1 LTPKGPHH
9 PRIQRLR
16 RLARDRSARDEE
28 QAFLIEGPVLVR
40 EAVRAEWP
48 LEAVFVGDGVDLDVP
63 GVKTVEVASGVLER
77 VATTVTPRPV
87 VAVGRQR
94 LVAVEDLQEATFLVV
109 LDSISD
115 PGNLGT
121 IIRAAESA
129 GVDGVVVGGG
139 VDVFNPKCVRATAG
153 ALFFTRLAV
162 VPHAAGALAVIG
174 EWGMRRLGTSAS
186 APQAYDEADLTAP
199 VALVL
204 GSEAHGL
211 GDDVVS
217 SVDHMVSIPI
227 AGRSESLNVASA
239 AAVLCFEV
247 ARQRRAS

>member
-1 LTPKGPHH
+1 
-9 PRIQRLR
+9 
-16 RLARDRSARDEE
+16 
-28 QAFLIEGPVLVR
+28 VLVR
-40 EAVRAEWP
+40 EAIRADWP
-48 LEAVFVGDGVDLDVP
+48 LEAVFVGDGVELDVP
-63 GVKTVEVASGVLER
+63 GVKTVPVASGVLER

-94 LVAVEDLQEATFLVV
+94 VVAVEDLREATFLVV
-109 LDSISD
+109 LDAISD

-129 GVDGVVVGGG
+129 GADGVVVGGG

-162 VPHAAGALAVIG
+162 VPHAASALAVVG
-174 EWGMRRLGTSAS
+174 EWGMRRVGTSSS
-186 APQAYDEADLTAP
+186 APLRYDDLDLTAP
-199 VALVL
+199 VAVVL

-211 GDDVVS
+211 AADVVS
-217 SVDHMVSIPI
+217 AVDQMVSIPM

>member
-1 LTPKGPHH
+1 M
-9 PRIQRLR
+9 
-16 RLARDRSARDEE
+16 
-28 QAFLIEGPVLVR
+28 R
-40 EAVRAEWP
+40 EAIRADWP
-48 LEAVFVGDGVDLDVP
+48 LEAVFVGDGVELDVP
-63 GVKTVEVASGVLER
+63 GVKTVPVASGVLER

-94 LVAVEDLQEATFLVV
+94 VVAVEDLREATFLVV

-129 GVDGVVVGGG
+129 GADGVVVGGG

-162 VPHAAGALAVIG
+162 VPQAASALAVVG
-174 EWGMRRLGTSAS
+174 EWGMGRVGTSAS
-186 APQAYDEADLTAP
+186 APRRYDEVDLTAP
-199 VALVL
+199 VAVVL

-211 GDDVVS
+211 AADVVS
-217 SVDHMVSIPI
+217 ALDQMVSIPI
-227 AGRSESLNVASA
+227 VGRSESLNVASA

>member
-1 LTPKGPHH
+1 
-9 PRIQRLR
+9 
-16 RLARDRSARDEE
+16 
-28 QAFLIEGPVLVR
+28 VLVR
-40 EAVRAEWP
+40 EAIRADWP
-48 LEAVFVGDGVDLDVP
+48 LEAVFVGDGVELDVP
-63 GVKTVEVASGVLER
+63 GVKTIPVASGVLER

-94 LVAVEDLQEATFLVV
+94 VVAVEHLREATFLVV

-129 GVDGVVVGGG
+129 GADGVVVGGG

-162 VPHAAGALAVIG
+162 VPQAASALSVVG
-174 EWGMRRLGTSAS
+174 EWGIGRVGTSAS
-186 APQAYDEADLTAP
+186 APRRYDEVDLTAP
-199 VALVL
+199 VAVVL

-211 GDDVVS
+211 AADVVS
-217 SVDHMVSIPI
+217 AVDQMVSIPI
-227 AGRSESLNVASA
+227 VGRSESLNVASA

>member
-1 LTPKGPHH
+1 M
-9 PRIQRLR
+9 
-16 RLARDRSARDEE
+16 
-28 QAFLIEGPVLVR
+28 
-40 EAVRAEWP
+40 
-48 LEAVFVGDGVDLDVP
+48 
-63 GVKTVEVASGVLER
+63 LER

-94 LVAVEDLQEATFLVV
+94 VVASKICREATFLVV
-109 LDSISD
+109 LDAISD

-129 GVDGVVVGGG
+129 GADGVVVGGG
-139 VDVFNPKCVRATAG
+139 VDVFNPKCVRADRG

-162 VPHAAGALAVIG
+162 GATSRVCARGRRRAGAMGRV
-174 EWGMRRLGTSAS
+174 GTSAS
-186 APQAYDEADLTAP
+186 APRRYDEVDLTAP
-199 VALVL
+199 VAVVL

-211 GDDVVS
+211 AADVVS
-217 SVDHMVSIPI
+217 V
-227 AGRSESLNVASA
+227 GRRDGLDPDRGSFRVARTWRAA